1 MNIMRLT
8 CIVVD
13 DEPLAIDQMAEYIS
27 KVPFLELK
35 STFQRGLDAIMYLKE
50 NKTDI
55 LFLDIQMDD
64 INGIQMLKSVKN
76 LPAVILTTA
85 YDQYAIEGYSLEV
98 SDYLLK
104 PIGFD
109 RFVQAVDRLYGSIIA
124 NNAKMNERQSAEN
137 YIFIKTDGK
146 LVKINWD
153 DILFIEG
160 QRDYLR
166 FYLAGNR
173 KIMTLLSFKSVEE
186 MLPAD
191 LFIRVHKSYI
201 ISAAKIETIGKATV
215 KIGEREIPVGENF
228 KPSLAAF
235 LGRRRV
241 VK

>member
-1 MNIMRLT
+1 MRLT

-35 STFQRGLDAIMYLKE
+35 ATFQRGLDAIMYLKE

-64 INGIQMLKSVKN
+64 INGIQMLRSVKD
-76 LPAVILTTA
+76 LPSVILTTA

-109 RFVQAVDRLYGSIIA
+109 RFVQAVDRLYGKTVA
-124 NNAKMNERQSAEN
+124 GNNVRNESQSAEN

-146 LVKINWD
+146 LVRVSWD

-160 QRDYLR
+160 QRDYLK
-166 FYLAGNR
+166 FHLTGNR
-173 KIMTLLSFKSVEE
+173 RIMTLLSFRAVEE
-186 MLPAD
+186 QLPTD
-191 LFIRVHKSYI
+191 LFIRVHKSFI
-201 ISAAKIETIGKATV
+201 ISVSKIDTIGKTTV
-215 KIGEREIPVGENF
+215 KIGDREIPLGENY
-228 KPSLAAF
+228 KSSLAAF

>member
-1 MNIMRLT
+1 MRLS

-27 KVPFLELK
+27 KVPFLEFK
-35 STFQRGLDAIMYLKE
+35 ASFQRGLDAIMYLKN
-50 NKTDI
+50 NKADI

-64 INGIQMLKSVKN
+64 INGIQLLRSIKD

-109 RFVQAVDRLYGSIIA
+109 RFIKAVDRIYARSVTTVEGA
-124 NNAKMNERQSAEN
+124 GRNQPDN
-137 YIFIKTDGK
+137 YIFVRADGK

-153 DILFIEG
+153 EILFIEG

-166 FYLAGNR
+166 FHLVNNR
-173 KIMTLLSFKSVEE
+173 RIMTLLNFRAVEE
-186 MLPAD
+186 QLPAD
-191 LFIRVHKSYI
+191 LFIRIHKSYI
-201 ISAAKIETIGKATV
+201 ISASRVDAIGKATV
-215 KIGEREIPVGENF
+215 SIGDREIPIGENYR
-228 KPSLAAF
+228 PSLAAF

>member
-1 MNIMRLT
+1 MRLS

-13 DEPLAIDQMAEYIS
+13 DEPLAVQQMEEYIS
-27 KVPFLELK
+27 KVPYLELK
-35 STFQRGLDAIMYLKE
+35 ASFQRGLDAVMYLKS

-64 INGIQMLKSVKN
+64 INGIQILRSVKD
-76 LPAVILTTA
+76 LPVVILTTA

-109 RFVQAVDRLYGSIIA
+109 RFVQAVDRVYCKLVGGNLSREEKHA
-124 NNAKMNERQSAEN
+124 TEN

-146 LVKINWD
+146 LVKVNWEE
-153 DILFIEG
+153 ILFIEG

-166 FYLAGNR
+166 FHLTGNR
-173 KIMTLLSFKSVEE
+173 RIMTLLSFKSVEE
-186 MLPAD
+186 QLPAD
-191 LFIRVHKSYI
+191 MFLRVHKSFI
-201 ISAAKIETIGKATV
+201 ISAAKIESIGRASI
-215 KIGEREIPVGENF
+215 KIGEREIPVGENY
-228 KPSLAAF
+228 KPAIAAF
-235 LGRRRV
+235 LGKRKV